1 MRGDAD
7 GPWRLRRVK
16 RGTRLH
22 PYAGVTVTGWMGA
35 GKRENH
41 LSKIPPVRC
50 ARLRRARRLGGVRRR
65 GAAYGGV
72 GPRRLG
78 RVALDRGVAVPEHKC
93 PAGG

>member
-35 GKRENH
+35 GKRENQ
-41 LSKIPPVRC
+41 LSKMPPVRC

-65 GAAYGGV
+65 DAA
-72 GPRRLG
+72 
-78 RVALDRGVAVPEHKC
+78 RVFKQKYLRSRDLSDFT
-93 PAGG
+93 